1 MKEVILIQPKTGTFD
16 MLGARLPSGLLS
28 IAAIP
33 VQKGYHVTIID
44 QRVDKDWTRSLVSA
58 LRRDPICVGIT
69 CMTGKQV
76 LHALEAAKIVRNH
89 SNVPLVWGGVH
100 PTLTSEQSLEN
111 PYVDIIVI
119 GEGDFTFMELVEAL
133 EQNAPLDTIKGIYY
147 KQDGKIIKN
156 PERGFIKNLDELP
169 ELPFDLVDINAY
181 GSLNI
186 EGKSLDFVTS
196 RGCSFKCSFCYNN
209 YFNRGTWRAFSAKE
223 TVKRLKHFVEKYKV
237 RTVYFQDDNFF
248 NNLKRIKEI
257 LQGIIDEKL
266 NIKWG
271 TLGLRIDTTLRID
284 DELLQLM
291 VASGCVNVD
300 IGCESGSDRILSMI
314 DKHITVKDILSVGRK
329 MSKYPFIVKY
339 TFIVG
344 FPTETKEEMFSTI
357 QTALALVKENKNA
370 YSPVFVYTPYPGT
383 PMYDFAIQNGFVSPK
398 SLEEWGYFNYDSWY
412 YNFKSWLSNKQIRE
426 LKSIE
431 FTSLFS
437 NKNIKYKINKFL
449 TNLVFE
455 LYHPIAKFRFKNH
468 FHSFPLDSMLF
479 KKIFG
484 SKL

>member
-1 MKEVILIQPKTGTFD
+1 MKEIILIQPKTGAFD
-16 MLGARLPSGLLS
+16 MLGARLPLGLLS

-33 VQKGYHVTIID
+33 ARKGYHVTIID
-44 QRVDKDWTRSLVSA
+44 QRVDSHWQQSLIVA
-58 LRRDPICVGIT
+58 LKKNPICVGIT
-69 CMTGKQV
+69 CMTGKQI
-76 LHALEAAKIVRNH
+76 LHALNAAKIVRNH

-100 PTLTSEQSLEN
+100 PTLMPEQTLEN
-111 PYVDIIVI
+111 PYVDIIVL

-133 EQNAPLDTIKGIYY
+133 EQNASLNTIKGIYY

-156 PERGFIKNLDELP
+156 AERGFIMNLDELP
-169 ELPFDLVDINAY
+169 ELPFDLVNLNAY

-209 YFNRGTWRAFSAKE
+209 YFNKRTWRAFSAGE
-223 TVKRLKHFVEKYKV
+223 TVRRLKHFVEKYNVK
-237 RTVYFQDDNFF
+237 TVYFQDDNFF

-271 TLGLRIDTTLRID
+271 TLGLRVDTTLRVD

-291 VASGCVNVD
+291 VDSGCVNVD
-300 IGCESGSDRILSMI
+300 IGCEAGSDRILGMI
-314 DKHITVKDILSVGRK
+314 DKNIKVKDIIAVGRK
-329 MSKYPFIVKY
+329 MARYPFIIKY

-357 QTALALVKENKNA
+357 QVANTLVKENKNA
-370 YSPVFVYTPYPGT
+370 YTPVFVYTPYPGT
-383 PMYDFAIQNGFVSPK
+383 PMYEFAIKNGFVPPQR
-398 SLEEWGYFNYDSWY
+398 LEEWGYFGYDTWY
-412 YNFKSWLSNKQIRE
+412 YTFKSWLNRRQIRE
-426 LKSIE
+426 LQSIE
-431 FTSLFS
+431 FTSLFANRS
-437 NKNIKYKINKFL
+437 IKYKINKFL
-449 TNLVFE
+449 SGLLFE